1 MENSRNC
8 ESPDPLRDSVADCL
22 SRHLSPDQRLTVG
35 FSGGRDSVALLH
47 IAHGLQS
54 TLGFQLTA
62 CHVNHRISA
71 QAGEWQN
78 FCDIFCDRLGVPL
91 SVLLVD
97 VPRGS
102 PEGLEAAARARRYA
116 ALGGIAADW
125 LLLGQHRGDQAET
138 MLFNLLRGAGVLG
151 ASGMPETRSLR
162 PGMKLLRPLLRTERK
177 EIDAY
182 LQRNAL
188 SWVEDESNAN
198 SGYSRNFLRHEVM
211 PLLQSRFPAAVSTL
225 AGAANRF
232 AEATALLDELA
243 QLDLGGLPP
252 HFPLPLQTLAN
263 LTESRGRN
271 LLRFLL
277 LGHGARIPSEARLTE
292 ALRQLLEAGQDKHP
306 AVQFGDSAL
315 CRRHGVVYLESAKST
330 VR

>member
-1 MENSRNC
+1 M
-8 ESPDPLRDSVADCL
+8 RDRVADCM
-22 SRHLSPDQRLTVG
+22 SRHLSPNQQLAVG

-62 CHVNHRISA
+62 WHVNHRLSP
-71 QAGEWQN
+71 QADEWQH
-78 FCDIFCDRLGVPL
+78 FCGTFCDRLGVPL
-91 SVLLVD
+91 NVMVVD
-97 VPRGS
+97 VPRGTA
-102 PEGLEAAARARRYA
+102 EGLEAAARARRYA
-116 ALGGIAADW
+116 AFGGMAADW

-151 ASGMPETRSLR
+151 ASGMPAMRELGR
-162 PGMKLLRPLLRTERK
+162 GMKLLRPMLRAERK

-188 SWVEDESNAN
+188 PWVDDESNAN
-198 SGYSRNFLRHEVM
+198 SSFSRNFLRHEVI

-232 AEATALLDELA
+232 AEAKTLLDDLA
-243 QLDLGGLPP
+243 QLDLGGQSP
-252 HFPLPLQTLAN
+252 HFPLPVETLTK
-263 LTESRGRN
+263 LTEPRGRN

-277 LGHGARIPSEARLTE
+277 LRHGARISSEARLTE
-292 ALRQLLEAGQDKHP
+292 ALRQLREAGPDKHP
-306 AVQFGDSAL
+306 AVQFGARAL
-315 CRRHGVVYLESAKST
+315 CRRQGMVYLEPAEST
-330 VR
+330 IP

>member
-1 MENSRNC
+1 MANSRKC
-8 ESPDPLRDSVADCL
+8 ESPDPLRDRVADCL
-22 SRHLSPDQRLTVG
+22 SRHLSPSQHLTVG

-47 IAHGLQS
+47 IAHGLQA

-62 CHVNHRISA
+62 CHVNHRISP
-71 QAGEWQN
+71 QADEWQN
-78 FCDIFCDRLGVPL
+78 FCGIFCDRLSVPL
-91 SVLLVD
+91 RVMVVD

-102 PEGLEAAARARRYA
+102 PEGLEAAARAMRYA
-116 ALGGIAADW
+116 AFGGMDADW

-151 ASGMPETRSLR
+151 ASGMPEMRRLR
-162 PGMKLLRPLLRTERK
+162 RGMKLLRPLLRTERE

-182 LQRNAL
+182 LKKNAL
-188 SWVEDESNAN
+188 PWVEDESNASN
-198 SGYSRNFLRHEVM
+198 GFSRNFLRHEVM
-211 PLLQSRFPAAVSTL
+211 PLLQSRFPAAVNTL

-232 AEATALLDELA
+232 AEATTLLDELA

-252 HFPLPLQTLAN
+252 HFPLPVATLTK
-263 LTESRGRN
+263 LTEPRGRN

-277 LGHGARIPSEARLTE
+277 LGQGARIPSEARLTE

-306 AVQFGDSAL
+306 VIHFGGRAL
-315 CRRHGVVYLESAKST
+315 CRRQGMVYLESAKST
-330 VR
+330 IL